1 MGQYLLIHSAL
12 FFFVCVC
19 VRPCACIFSG
29 FVHDYSSC
37 HHDPVLEAGRFFRF
51 RLSRH
56 RVLRLHHSSRALRP
70 KGNNTGSVT

>member
-1 MGQYLLIHSAL
+1 MGQYLSIHLAL
-12 FFFVCVC
+12 SPLFSPRLSFL
-19 VRPCACIFSG
+19 SG

-37 HHDPVLEAGRFFRF
+37 HHDPVLQAGRFFRV

-70 KGNNTGSVT
+70 QGKTQARQHE